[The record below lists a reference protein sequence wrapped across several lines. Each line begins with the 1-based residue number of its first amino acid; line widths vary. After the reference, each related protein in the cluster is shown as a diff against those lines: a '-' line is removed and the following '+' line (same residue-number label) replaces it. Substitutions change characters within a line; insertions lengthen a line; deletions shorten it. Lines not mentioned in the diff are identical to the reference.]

1 MSARRVV
8 KRIVIGLAAVL
19 LIGGLAF
26 ALWLQLRD
34 AHWLEASPYGDVAV
48 PDDLLDR
55 PFGLGAGFEAR
66 IARTDD
72 GPQLRITHGEQ
83 LLWSSVPGRAFI
95 AAARG
100 VPELHE
106 ARGMAFVDDDITGRC
121 VDQRVDTFEA
131 LTPDQPA
138 FMEGTLDCGGTPWP
152 YRLVLAARGEQ
163 RLTFDIALAVGDDRA
178 PNRVVLVKQSHADE
192 GFFGFGESF
201 THFDLKGRDVP
212 VVVSEQGIGRGL
224 QPITLGADLTADG
237 AGGSWATTYVA
248 APWYITSTM
257 QGFALEE
264 DTISR
269 FDLRRD
275 GAAVVSLFAP
285 RMRGSIYRGDSP
297 LALIEAY
304 TATVGRMSALPD
316 WIHGGAVIG
325 MQGGTARVRA
335 IWEKLTAAEVPLAA
349 FWLQDWVGQRKTSF
363 GKQLWWS
370 WTLDRRHYPEWQGL
384 WMELLAHDIR
394 VMTYVNPFLV
404 DATERDAGAGEFEL
418 RGRDLFGEARE
429 AGYLVRRADG
439 SPYMIQNTS
448 FSAGLLDLTNPATQ
462 DWFVEVLK
470 RQVIAQG
477 ASGWMADFGE
487 GLPFDAT
494 LHDKAVDPVAHH
506 NDYPELWAAL
516 NRRAIR
522 EAGREGDIVFF
533 TRAGFRE
540 SPGASTL
547 FWLGDQLVTWDRF
560 DGLHSALIGLLSGGV
575 SGFSLN
581 HSDIGGYTTIT
592 HPIEDH
598 HRSVELHQR
607 WAEFAAFTVVYRT
620 HEGNRP
626 DANAQFH
633 HDQVL
638 PHFARMARLH
648 RCWMPYRKAL
658 MAEAESRG
666 WPINRHMWVQYP
678 ALSGSR
684 DLDRQ
689 FMVGA
694 DVLVAPVLEPGVE
707 QVEVVLPEA
716 GWQYIWS
723 GEAYQKGVHRVQ
735 APIGRPAVFVRP
747 GSAVAGQL
755 VGCAVD

>member
-1 MSARRVV
+1 MSWRRTARR
-8 KRIVIGLAAVL
+8 ILLVIGAVIAL
-19 LIGGLAF
+19 GGLSL
-26 ALWLQLRD
+26 ALWLGLRD
-34 AHWLEASPYGDVAV
+34 AHWLEATPYGDVAV
-48 PDDLLDR
+48 PADLLDR
-55 PFGLGAGFEAR
+55 PMGLGAGFEGALV
-66 IARTDD
+66 ATAD
-72 GPQLRITHGEQ
+72 GPQLRITHGAQ

-121 VDQRVDTFEA
+121 VDQKVDAFEA

-138 FMEGTLDCGGTPWP
+138 FIEGTLDCGGTPWP
-152 YRLVLAARGEQ
+152 YRLVLAARGDR

-178 PNRVVLVKQSHADE
+178 PNRVVLVKQSAADE
-192 GFFGFGESF
+192 GFFGFGEQF

-248 APWYITSTM
+248 APWYITSTL

-304 TATVGRMSALPD
+304 TETAGRMPALPE
-316 WIHGGAVIG
+316 WIHRGAVIG
-325 MQGGTARVRA
+325 MQGGTARVRE
-335 IWEKLTAAEVPLAA
+335 IWGKLTEAKVPLAA

-370 WTLDRRHYPEWQGL
+370 WTLDGRHYPDWQGL
-384 WMELLAHDIR
+384 VAEMGAQGVR

-404 DATERDAGAGEFEL
+404 EVDERDAGAPPGTPPS
-418 RGRDLFGEARE
+418 RDLFGEARD
-429 AGYLVRRADG
+429 AGYLVQRRAG
-439 SPYMIQNTS
+439 GPYMIRNTS
-448 FSAGLLDLTNPATQ
+448 FSAGLLDLTNPAAR
-462 DWFVEVLK
+462 DWFVAVL
-470 RQVIAQG
+470 RDEVIASG

-487 GLPFDAT
+487 GLPFDAK
-494 LHDKAVDPVAHH
+494 LHDASVDPVAHH
-506 NDYPELWAAL
+506 NDYPEVWAEL
-516 NRRAIR
+516 NRRAIT

-533 TRAGFRE
+533 TRSGYRN
-540 SPGASTL
+540 SPAHSTL
-547 FWLGDQLVTWDRF
+547 FWLGDQLVTWDRY
-560 DGLHSALIGLLSGGV
+560 DGLHSALIGLLSGGI
-575 SGFSLN
+575 SGLSLN

-626 DANAQFH
+626 DVNAQLH
-633 HDQVL
+633 HPGVL
-638 PHFARMARLH
+638 AHFARMARLH
-648 RCWMPYRKAL
+648 RCWMPYRAAL
-658 MAEAESRG
+658 MAEAERRG
-666 WPINRHMWVQYP
+666 WPINRHMWVQFP
-678 ALSGSR
+678 EMPGAQT
-684 DLDRQ
+684 LDRQ

-694 DVLVAPVLEPGVE
+694 DLLVAPVLDPGAGE
-707 QVEVVLPEA
+707 VEVVMPA
-716 GWQYIWS
+716 GEWRHIW
-723 GEAYQKGVHRVQ
+723 GETTYTAGRHTVA
-735 APIGRPAVFVRP
+735 APIGRPAAFARV
-747 GSAVAGQL
+747 GSAVADQL